1 MRTRLYSTIL
11 CLFLSV
17 LLFSQENKNR
27 IEFSDSDIQYHKC
40 IPFAEKGMLLKSY
53 KPEINKNRKIITYTY
68 EKYDT
73 NLVKLPIS
81 ENISL
86 PAKKSA
92 YIDYT
97 TKERHYNFAYQTN
110 GNYCVSTISIDGL
123 HTKTIFGK
131 FPKNTIIS
139 SFRAVGNYVYFLGYT
154 KDLPILVIQNIETKE
169 TKFGKIIPLNKNKFS
184 IVSFE
189 VNEENDE
196 VYLFTKDVLR
206 DDNLIKFYIYKQ
218 GDKISETI
226 IKSTDSD
233 KFLATAFAS
242 KLKNGKYLIIG
253 SYNNVKKNSNTS
265 VGLFIMKQNESGKI
279 ESTKYINY
287 LDINNFTSY
296 LSTKGQ
302 ERIEKKQEKKN
313 AQNKELEI
321 NYLIAPHKII
331 EQNGEYVLVGEVYFP
346 TYRQECQYISTGL
359 GQTMYCYQV
368 FDGFQYTHFFIM
380 GFNDNGEVIWSNSEP
395 MDIEDKPYSIVHY
408 LSVNQNPPY
417 LQTLYSTWNTIYSFN
432 FENGIEIAKNEK
444 TFVNEDEKLLSST
457 NKNRYW
463 FNNTFLAYGLQ
474 KIKNKEDKAKREIF
488 FVEKIQIPTK

>member
-1 MRTRLYSTIL
+1 MKTRVYSTVI
-11 CLFLSV
+11 CLFLSI
-17 LLFSQENKNR
+17 LLFSQNNNR
-27 IEFSDSDIQYHKC
+27 IEFLDDDIQYHKC
-40 IPFAEKGMLLKSY
+40 VPFAENGMLLKSFN
-53 KPEINKNRKIITYTY
+53 PEINKSRKLITYTY

-81 ENISL
+81 ANISI

-97 TKERHYNFAYQTN
+97 TKKHHYNFAYQTN
-110 GNYCVSTISIDGL
+110 GTYCVSMISIDGL
-123 HTKTIFGK
+123 QTKTIFGK
-131 FPKNTIIS
+131 FPKHTIIS
-139 SFRAVGNYVYFLGYT
+139 TFRAVGNYLYFLGYT
-154 KDLPILVIQNIETKE
+154 KDLPILVIQNIDTKE
-169 TKFGKIIPLNKNKFS
+169 ITFGKIIPLNRHKFS

-189 VNEENDE
+189 VSEDNDE

-206 DDNLIKFYIYKQ
+206 DDNLIKFYVYHHGK
-218 GDKISETI
+218 KVSETM
-226 IKSTDSD
+226 IKSTDPD
-233 KFLATAFAS
+233 KYLETAFAS
-242 KLKNGKYLIIG
+242 KLKDGKYLIIG

-265 VGLFIMKQNESGKI
+265 VGLFIMKQHETGKI

-296 LSTKGQ
+296 LSIKAQ

-313 AQNKELEI
+313 AQNKELEL

-331 EQNGEYVLVGEVYFP
+331 EQDGEYVLVGEVYYP
-346 TYRQECQYISTGL
+346 TYRQECQYISTGI

-368 FDGFQYTHFFIM
+368 FDGFQYTHFFVM
-380 GFNDNGEVIWSNSEP
+380 GFNDNGDIIWSNSEP
-395 MDIEDKPYSIVHY
+395 MDIDDKPYSIVHY

-432 FENGIEIAKNEK
+432 FKNGIEISKNEK
-444 TFVNEDEKLLSST
+444 KLVNDDEKLLSST

-463 FNNTFLAYGLQ
+463 YNNTFLAYGVQ

-488 FVEKIQIPTK
+488 FIEKIQIPTK